1 MSFGGRAGLCGGRS
15 CLADER
21 DRTMRRIINSTYITL
36 DGVIENPQDWPS
48 GRHEGDTRGGEIQTE
63 LLLSC
68 DALLLGRRTYEG
80 FEPVWTAM
88 SGDPYSDHINA
99 MEKWVVS
106 STLTDPTWNNTE
118 VLAGDVAAE
127 IAPRKAQ
134 DGGDIV
140 QYGFGPVTDLLLAHG
155 LLDELRLW
163 IHPFMLG
170 KGGPS
175 DLLFR
180 AGRAANFEL
189 TDATPLASGNV
200 VLTYRVGSSTDD

>member
-1 MSFGGRAGLCGGRS
+1 
-15 CLADER
+15 
-21 DRTMRRIINSTYITL
+21 MRRIINSTYITL

-48 GRHEGDTRGGEIQTE
+48 GRHQDDGRGGQIQTE
-63 LLLSC
+63 LLLGC

-80 FEPVWTAM
+80 FVPVWTAM

-106 STLTDPTWNNTE
+106 STLTDPEWNNSE
-118 VLAGDVAAE
+118 VIAGDVAAE
-127 IAPRKAQ
+127 IARRKAQ
-134 DGGDIV
+134 DGADIV

-163 IHPFMLG
+163 IHPFMVG

-180 AGRAANFEL
+180 PGRAGNFEL
-189 TDATPLASGNV
+189 ADVTALASGNV
-200 VLTYRVGSSTDD
+200 VLSYRVS